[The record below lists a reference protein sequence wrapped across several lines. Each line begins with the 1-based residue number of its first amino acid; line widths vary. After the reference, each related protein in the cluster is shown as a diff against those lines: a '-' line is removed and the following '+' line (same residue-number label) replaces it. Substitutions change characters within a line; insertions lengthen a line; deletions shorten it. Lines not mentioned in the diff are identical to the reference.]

1 MQESK
6 VRNILNNS
14 CRRAVVIS
22 KRPLMREGLQ
32 YVMSQKES
40 HSSLVLLENFLD
52 LKPEILANVDVVI
65 VELDKPLQEII
76 EACDL
81 LNHLQNQ
88 HQQLRWVFTLPAE
101 LVNIAVERLL
111 TNKTSLL
118 SLYEPMSSII
128 EHIFNCDGEV
138 ERISSHLLKE
148 KAAQVSTNDAVRPNL
163 TFAERRVL
171 RLLSKGWQLAQ
182 IAALVEK
189 NYKTISAQKSSAM
202 RRLALKTDA
211 EMYAWMISEN
221 GMKEL
226 NLPPYNLGVG
236 S

>member
-6 VRNILNNS
+6 ARIFLRNPF
-14 CRRAVVIS
+14 CRVVAIS

-32 YVMSQKES
+32 FVMEQKATR
-40 HSSLVLLENFLD
+40 SSLVLLEDYLE
-52 LKPEILANVDVVI
+52 LKSEIMANVDVVM
-65 VELDKPLQEII
+65 VELDRPLRESFD
-76 EACDL
+76 ACGFI
-81 LNHLQNQ
+81 NHLQNQ
-88 HQQLRWVFTLPAE
+88 YRQVQWIFTLPTH
-101 LVNIAVERLL
+101 LVTIAVEYLL

-128 EHIFNCDGEV
+128 EHIFDCDSEV
-138 ERISSHLLKE
+138 ERISSHLLQE
-148 KAAQVSTNDAVRPNL
+148 KAAEVSTKDVVRLSL

-171 RLLSKGWQLAQ
+171 RLLSKGWQLTQ
-182 IAALVEK
+182 IAALLGK
-189 NYKTISAQKSSAM
+189 NYKTISAQKSSAL

-226 NLPPYNLGVG
+226 NFPPCNLGI
-236 S
+236 